1 MSRFLIS
8 CGGTGGHL
16 SPGIALAEGLRA
28 RGHQVVLLISHKKV
42 DTRLIE
48 KYPHLTFERI
58 PGAPFTFRP
67 VGFVRFVVKQTAGLM
82 RSVRLVRNPRPDAIV
97 GFGGFTTA
105 AIILAGAMFR
115 VPVALHEANR
125 VPGRAIRLLGRLAR
139 RVYVPPG
146 VRMSEVR
153 FSALYPMGLPVRPD
167 IVRLPRE
174 VARQALGLD
183 PQQPVLV
190 VLGGSQGA
198 SKLNEWSRQRAEAL
212 ALADHRKDEFL
223 AMLAHELRNPLSAIL
238 TAARLMQMKSTE
250 AAPRLAQTIE
260 RQTHHL
266 ARLVDD
272 LLEVSRITHGKIQL
286 KLEPTDLIEAVKRS
300 VETAKPTLARHRNE
314 VSLKLPEGPLLV
326 NGDATRIDQ
335 IVGNL
340 LTNAAK
346 YTNDAG
352 HIEVNVERLAS
363 GKVRVDVI
371 DDGVGLSQEDC
382 AHVFELFYQANTSIA
397 RSQSGL
403 GIGLTMVH
411 RLVEMHGGAVSVQS
425 DGPGKG
431 CCFSVELT
439 ELLGSL
445 PRDSAP
451 PAEAPTRGTRV
462 LFVDDNVDAC
472 ELMRIWL
479 ESVGCVVISAHD
491 GGEAVRAGL
500 EHRFD
505 VAVLDIGLPV
515 MDGYELAGH
524 LRRLPGLAELQLI
537 ALTGYGQ
544 ESDRQ
549 RAREAGFHQHL
560 VKPVDVSVI
569 EASLARA
576 RPRDLAG

>member
-198 SKLNEWSRQRAEAL
+198 SKLNEWARQRAEAL
-212 ALADHRKDEFL
+212 AFEGIQLYCVTGLGKGEVGERTLKSRNGQAVKAIFVPFSDRIG
-223 AMLAHELRNPLSAIL
+223 ELLSAADLVVSRAGAGTIAELIRCETPAIL
-238 TAARLMQMKSTE
+238 IPYPHAADNHQE
-250 AAPRLAQTIE
+250 AN
-260 RQTHHL
+260 
-266 ARLVDD
+266 ARYFEQQGGGLVIGQEHVSD
-272 LLEVSRITHGKIQL
+272 LLREVR
-286 KLEPTDLIEAVKRS
+286 
-300 VETAKPTLARHRNE
+300 
-314 VSLKLPEGPLLV
+314 
-326 NGDATRIDQ
+326 
-335 IVGNL
+335 
-340 LTNAAK
+340 
-346 YTNDAG
+346 
-352 HIEVNVERLAS
+352 
-363 GKVRVDVI
+363 DVI
-371 DDGVGLSQEDC
+371 FNDWLLRKFRSNLTRMDRANSLEEMLNDLEAMIHPPED
-382 AHVFELFYQANTSIA
+382 
-397 RSQSGL
+397 
-403 GIGLTMVH
+403 
-411 RLVEMHGGAVSVQS
+411 
-425 DGPGKG
+425 P
-431 CCFSVELT
+431 
-439 ELLGSL
+439 
-445 PRDSAP
+445 AP
-451 PAEAPTRGTRV
+451 KPAQHAP
-462 LFVDDNVDAC
+462 A
-472 ELMRIWL
+472 
-479 ESVGCVVISAHD
+479 
-491 GGEAVRAGL
+491 
-500 EHRFD
+500 
-505 VAVLDIGLPV
+505 
-515 MDGYELAGH
+515 
-524 LRRLPGLAELQLI
+524 
-537 ALTGYGQ
+537 
-544 ESDRQ
+544 
-549 RAREAGFHQHL
+549 
-560 VKPVDVSVI
+560 
-569 EASLARA
+569 
-576 RPRDLAG
+576 